1 MRIFS
6 WNWHKKFMREFCAKI
21 ALKLYFML
29 CTKGDFHMMAMLF
42 AQKIIL
48 TDEVTFNDVPTKLK
62 TKVAKILIDEC
73 GVPELVPTEFGG
85 TMETSQEAM

>member
-1 MRIFS
+1 
-6 WNWHKKFMREFCAKI
+6 
-21 ALKLYFML
+21 
-29 CTKGDFHMMAMLF
+29 MMAMLF

-85 TMETSQEAM
+85 TMETAKKAV